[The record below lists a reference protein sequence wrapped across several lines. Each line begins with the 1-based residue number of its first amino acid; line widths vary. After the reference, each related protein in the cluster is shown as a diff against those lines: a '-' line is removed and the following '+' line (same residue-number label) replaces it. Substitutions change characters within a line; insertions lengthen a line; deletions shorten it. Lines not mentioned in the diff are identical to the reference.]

1 MNANSL
7 KSQNILFLQQKLKI
21 RNNKMDR
28 KQRDD
33 LIDCILSV
41 LDSYG
46 INHDGFDAETIAE
59 EICVEVEAREVFES
73 NYQSN
78 YDE

>member
-1 MNANSL
+1 
-7 KSQNILFLQQKLKI
+7 
-21 RNNKMDR
+21 MDR

-41 LDSYG
+41 LDSYS
-46 INHDGFDAETIAE
+46 IHVDGFDSETIAE

-73 NYQSN
+73 SYQSN

>member
-1 MNANSL
+1 
-7 KSQNILFLQQKLKI
+7 
-21 RNNKMDR
+21 MDR

-33 LIDCILSV
+33 LIDCILFV
-41 LDSYG
+41 LDPYKTE
-46 INHDGFDAETIAE
+46 DFDPETLAE